1 MDEIHFSSIHVF
13 VALLVVSVAITF
25 FSLGAKYCNCK
36 SVEHRFIPKDDELI
50 GDDTNASDVFKLLT

>member
-25 FSLGAKYCNCK
+25 FSLGSKYCNCK
-36 SVEHRFIPKDDELI
+36 SVEHRLIPKDELI
-50 GDDTNASDVFKLLT
+50 EDDTKASYVFKLLA